1 MATPQETTDRVGG
14 WLSLACAI
22 HCAVVPVLVLL
33 AGLGA
38 PIAGDLALFH
48 DARVE
53 IGFSIAAVVFVAV
66 NIALSWRDASGR
78 RTMFMGFGIGLALI
92 LGSRVTPGPDWLAH
106 VVIATGALIV
116 ALTHRQSLRSQ
127 RNPDCCSEP
136 ASPASAPLLP

>member
-1 MATPQETTDRVGG
+1 MATPQETTDRIGG

-22 HCAVVPVLVLL
+22 HCAVVPILVLL

-38 PIAGDLALFH
+38 PVAGDLALFH

-53 IGFSIAAVVFVAV
+53 LIFSIAALVFVAGNV
-66 NIALSWRDASGR
+66 ALNWREASGR
-78 RTMFMGFGIGLALI
+78 RTMFIGFAIGLALI

-106 VVIATGALIV
+106 VVIASGALIV
-116 ALTHRQSLRSQ
+116 ALTHRQSLRSH
-127 RNPDCCSEP
+127 RSPDCCPEP